1 MEAPRSDARS
11 SVLRL
16 ALALPLACAVIIGA
30 LWLGQSLRTYREP
43 AAPPAPSEE
52 PGAQAGASPAPQP
65 LPPMQSIDLPP
76 DVARNAGA
84 PVPNA
89 DGTYLVGQTADYKSL
104 AVIRL
109 IADRDALNLKSEVV
123 AAVADTGFLA
133 WMPDGKS
140 FIARGNTVV
149 NTASGKAQMKMND
162 VFRVDLAGQ
171 RTKLGE
177 AWLVSSSL
185 SPDARLLAAFD
196 GDMRLVVIRTDG
208 GGMQLVANDQGG
220 APSLLGW
227 DGSGAILRF
236 DERGATIHRIPT
248 AGAALR
254 DLPVNGARY
263 IGGITRWSPDRRAA
277 IVSATVTTSA
287 GVCECD
293 RLLTDGVV
301 DMPRDAFAVWV
312 GPHTLLTRA
321 SDEHAGTV
329 DALSGA
335 RATLNAKM
343 RSEKIRIIAVSLPY
357 VMWLDETKNVA
368 HILDLAKDRDTGVGL
383 NDSPAGA
390 YPLNGG
396 RFLWWRDRS
405 LSILNMS
412 AWWAFYVDAHPT
424 PSPIP
429 QSKDQSAVPAGYVR
443 VERPEGGWS
452 AVMPKSWYR
461 RDAPLH
467 GSEFLSYDPEGMDSS
482 GNAPPTGETRVVL
495 RMENDYGAADLRT
508 FASTYPAG
516 PMGKNDLGADTQV
529 AGQPAYTTTFVSAQP
544 PPWNA
549 PMRIWF
555 LRSPYFV
562 DRVVTVTA
570 TNTRMQEVD
579 AIVQSLRFFKPAPP
593 AALTVTRAEVI
604 AKYSKPSFSATRV
617 DRVEAKLVR
626 WKDYEKAR
634 GGFRSYTND
643 PDELTWVVIVYG
655 EIKAQGGRG
664 GPLRVTTP
672 DPNAT
677 PQTFKYETHAFS
689 ATGAEGGMYG
699 CCGPDGRP
707 TWFDTLVDLAK

>member
-1 MEAPRSDARS
+1 MEGRASA
-11 SVLRL
+11 VLRVVV
-16 ALALPLACAVIIGA
+16 ALPLACVLIVGA
-30 LWLGQSLRTYREP
+30 LWLGQSLRAYRDP
-43 AAPPAPSEE
+43 A
-52 PGAQAGASPAPQP
+52 ASPAASQEPGGQAAASPTPQP
-65 LPPMQSIDLPP
+65 GPPMRSIDLPA

-89 DGTYLVGQTADYKSL
+89 DGSYLVGRTADYKSL
-104 AVIRL
+104 AVIRV
-109 IADRDALNLKSEVV
+109 IADRDALNLRSEVV
-123 AAVADTGFLA
+123 AALPDTAFLG

-149 NTASGKAQMKMND
+149 NAASGKAQMKLND

-177 AWLVSSSL
+177 AWLVSASL

-196 GDMRLVVIRTDG
+196 GDMRLIVIRIDG
-208 GGMQLVANDQGG
+208 GGTQLVANDQGG

-236 DERGATIHRIPT
+236 DERGATVHRIPT
-248 AGAALR
+248 AGAALT

-263 IGGITRWSPDRRAA
+263 IGGITRWSPDHRAA
-277 IVSATVTTSA
+277 LVSATVTTSA

-301 DMPRDAFAVWV
+301 EMPKDAFAVWV

-335 RATLNAKM
+335 RTTLSAKM
-343 RSEKIRIIAVSLPY
+343 RSDKIRIIAVSLPY

-383 NDSPAGA
+383 NPSPAGA

-396 RFLWWRDRS
+396 RFLWWRDQS
-405 LSILNMS
+405 LSILDMT
-412 AWWAFYVDAHPT
+412 AWWALYVDAHPT

-429 QSKDQSAVPAGYVR
+429 QSKDQSSVPAGFVR

-452 AVMPKSWYR
+452 VVMPKGWYR
-461 RDAPLH
+461 RDAPQH
-467 GSEFLSYDPEGMDSS
+467 GSEFLSYDPEGMDNS
-482 GNAPPTGETRVVL
+482 GNLAPAGEVRVVL

-508 FASTYPAG
+508 FASTYAAG
-516 PMGKNDLGADTQV
+516 PMGKNTVGADTQV
-529 AGQPAYTTTFVSAQP
+529 AGQPAYTTTFVSTQP
-544 PPWNA
+544 APWNA
-549 PMRIWF
+549 EMRIWF
-555 LRSPYFV
+555 LRSPYFA
-562 DRVVTVTA
+562 DRIVTIVA
-570 TNTRMQEVD
+570 TNTRTTDVD
-579 AIVQSLRFFKPAPP
+579 AIVRSLRFFKPAPP
-593 AALTVTRAEVI
+593 AAPTVTRAEVI
-604 AKYSKPSFSATRV
+604 AKYSKPTFSATRV
-617 DRVEAKLVR
+617 DRVEAKLAR
-626 WKDYEKAR
+626 WKDYEKAY
-634 GGFRSYTND
+634 GGFRSGVND

-655 EIKAQGGRG
+655 EIKPQGGRG
-664 GPLRVTTP
+664 GPVGRLTP

-677 PQTFKYETHAFS
+677 PQTFKYEVHAFS
-689 ATGAEGGMYG
+689 ATGGEGGMYG

-707 TWFDTLVDLAK
+707 AWFDTLVDLAK

>member
-1 MEAPRSDARS
+1 MTRTCGQRQRAMRWRTCSRRSRQRAVARRRARGSRSTVPPRGERSSPRTIALSSAISGASRSSRWVRSVTRARPGRTRSTQRPTPSARRSRAVSGVTFPRNDRRNVRPPRSSNELMEAPRSDARS

-43 AAPPAPSEE
+43 AASPAPSEE
-52 PGAQAGASPAPQP
+52 PGPQAGASPAPQP

-162 VFRVDLAGQ
+162 VFRVDFAGQ

-208 GGMQLVANDQGG
+208 GGTQLVANDQGG

-227 DGSGAILRF
+227 DASGAILRF
-236 DERGATIHRIPT
+236 DERTATIHRLPV
-248 AGAALR
+248 AGAALK

-263 IGGITRWSPDRRAA
+263 IGGMTRWSPDRRAA

-383 NDSPAGA
+383 NPSPAGA

-396 RFLWWRDRS
+396 RFLWWRDQS
-405 LSILNMS
+405 LSILDMS

-452 AVMPKSWYR
+452 AVM
-461 RDAPLH
+461 
-467 GSEFLSYDPEGMDSS
+467 
-482 GNAPPTGETRVVL
+482 
-495 RMENDYGAADLRT
+495 
-508 FASTYPAG
+508 
-516 PMGKNDLGADTQV
+516 
-529 AGQPAYTTTFVSAQP
+529 
-544 PPWNA
+544 
-549 PMRIWF
+549 
-555 LRSPYFV
+555 
-562 DRVVTVTA
+562 
-570 TNTRMQEVD
+570 
-579 AIVQSLRFFKPAPP
+579 
-593 AALTVTRAEVI
+593 
-604 AKYSKPSFSATRV
+604 
-617 DRVEAKLVR
+617 
-626 WKDYEKAR
+626 
-634 GGFRSYTND
+634 
-643 PDELTWVVIVYG
+643 
-655 EIKAQGGRG
+655 
-664 GPLRVTTP
+664 
-672 DPNAT
+672 
-677 PQTFKYETHAFS
+677 
-689 ATGAEGGMYG
+689 
-699 CCGPDGRP
+699 
-707 TWFDTLVDLAK
+707 